1 MFVGAV
7 KRELHLWSR
16 LPAPTI
22 FNRSLSIPCQYTLW
36 KEMSFISFRSPHKA
50 AARIVLVTVNAL
62 LPCRAY
68 TWWNWRSLASLQ
80 GYQQGHDTYK
90 IRHCFWKLDNLMTI
104 HNNYQDQ
111 VPISVFS
118 SFQLQH
124 IQDQV
129 PIYVFPS
136 FQLQHEVNDLVPNNR
151 NPEAKYTHTAQ
162 HKISWFYYG
171 CTKKSWITQ
180 PAFRIYRSLQIN
192 QDLAA
197 SQKKSN

>member
-90 IRHCFWKLDNLMTI
+90 IRHCFFWKQLNDHTQQLSRSGSYICVPLLSVTTYSRSGSYICAPLLSVTTWGKWSPTQQQKSRSKVHTQHNTKFLGSSGSTMVVQRSHGLPNLLSGYI
-104 HNNYQDQ
+104 
-111 VPISVFS
+111 
-118 SFQLQH
+118 
-124 IQDQV
+124 
-129 PIYVFPS
+129 
-136 FQLQHEVNDLVPNNR
+136 
-151 NPEAKYTHTAQ
+151 EAYKLT
-162 HKISWFYYG
+162 KI
-171 CTKKSWITQ
+171 
-180 PAFRIYRSLQIN
+180 
-192 QDLAA
+192 
-197 SQKKSN
+197 